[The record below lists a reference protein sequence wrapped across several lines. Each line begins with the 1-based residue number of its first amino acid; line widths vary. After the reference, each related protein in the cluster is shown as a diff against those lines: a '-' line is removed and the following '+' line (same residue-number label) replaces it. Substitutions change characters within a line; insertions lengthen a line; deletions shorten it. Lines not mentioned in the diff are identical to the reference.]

1 VPKTLCGNLDTFSLA
16 DLLQWLEIN
25 SLSGRVTITRGD
37 VKRTVDL
44 KRGSIVYVSSS
55 RPDERLGFFL
65 ANHGLLPEPEVYEL
79 LAENFATGVTLTRL
93 ALAQGRIS
101 REKLAGVV
109 ESLAVQ
115 VLLDLFHWRGAR
127 FEFDPLFETEDLLKI
142 HLSLRGQVLAFQG
155 AKSIDDS
162 ARLRASHVPMSD
174 VPAAWE
180 RELGDEAVTTGFWAL
195 ADHAREEGMTPG
207 SLRDRF
213 YAFTLFA
220 SEMRRKLHEP
230 FQTMPIFDDTAAMLQ
245 NVLDEGGDPDRILQ
259 VTALDPFLTLDL
271 LHLGNALLI
280 DPEDLVS
287 TARKAAEVIG
297 PPALARFA
305 GILASPEA
313 PKAPAGEKMERAVRR
328 AALSTAVAASHL
340 AGSHSLDSELAYTL
354 GLIEPLGGYDL
365 LKLLVSVDFPPGAF
379 RAGALERYRSL
390 YGRVLAQKL
399 NLPRLHEAVLGSEG
413 RVTVQSPESEQL
425 IFLAKQMAPSD
436 QIGREWTSE
445 DPELADRYAEISRET
460 ELVERIANDASVL
473 REILNL

>member
-230 FQTMPIFDDTAAMLQ
+230 FQTMPIFDDTAAML
-245 NVLDEGGDPDRILQ
+245 
-259 VTALDPFLTLDL
+259 
-271 LHLGNALLI
+271 HLGNALLI

-297 PPALARFA
+297 PSALARFA